1 MRISAITSRV
11 WMRLPVFGIRELT
24 LLPKKPNSQST
35 IKITMIVHNIKILLI
50 KRKASH
56 LVGEPDGRL

>member
-1 MRISAITSRV
+1 MRMRAITSRV

-35 IKITMIVHNIKILLI
+35 TKIIMIVHNMMKILLL
-50 KRKASH
+50 KES
-56 LVGEPDGRL
+56 EPPGW